1 MLYINPYRRTK
12 DGKPYIDV
20 EIRDGKIVQA
30 RYKGNI
36 DVPEATK
43 DYKVCELT
51 LSLFNRKAA

>member
-1 MLYINPYRRTK
+1 MFVRK

-36 DVPEATK
+36 DVPETTK

-51 LSLFNRKAA
+51 LALFKRKAA